1 MHYHEMKIDYEPLV
15 FTAYILFYFIILSS
29 FDSIIIMIMHELK
42 MKSLHDLILL
52 LFQPDIFIDNFS
64 FLTTHL

>member
-15 FTAYILFYFIILSS
+15 FTSYILFYFIILSS
-29 FDSIIIMIMHELK
+29 FDSIIIMIMYELK